1 MQDIGFAPYKV
12 NVDCVMREFLRKFI
26 SPNLARLLS
35 YLSVYRWTIA
45 GALFFMLTA
54 ATTSSLIAVLFGKL
68 TQIGFYD
75 QQPWIVIAAPIGLI
89 FVACLNG
96 GSMFMS
102 NFLLAKVSQSLL
114 FQLRGE
120 LFSKILQWP
129 EHAYQRN
136 LTGII
141 ASKFV
146 NEANV
151 ALSNAAK
158 SSIILVRDSL
168 QVVGLI
174 CVLVWHDIALT
185 LVTLVIAPAI
195 VWLLKYISAKLRSIL
210 AGAQQNVATL
220 LVRIKESYDARQ
232 IIKVS
237 NTFESEIQR
246 FKTVN
251 DEVRSLAL
259 NMTKVSSAATPATQ
273 FIGVCGVAVVL
284 VVAMIESQRGLLTL
298 GEFITFLT
306 AMMLILP
313 PLRRLTGINSALVGI
328 SVAADSIFSTLDE
341 PVEVDNGTVE
351 LSGVRKGIVFEH
363 VCLRYPGADRD
374 AVHDFSLHVSAGDT
388 IALVGLSG
396 SGKSSLVNLL
406 PRFWNPSAGR
416 ILIDGIDYQ
425 TVTLASLRQQIAIV
439 SQDVILFDGTIR
451 DNIAYGCPN
460 ATPQQIEAAI
470 ESASLTEFVSSLPNG
485 LDTPVGEA
493 GSRLSGGQKQRISI
507 ARALLKDAPILIL
520 DEATSA
526 LDAENEHRIKMAL
539 ARLMKGRT
547 TFIVA
552 HRLSTIEYATK
563 IVAMQ
568 AGEIAEVGTHAELLK
583 KDGVYAHLCKLQGIG
598 NPENH
603 EQTSSNLG
611 VSHAV

>member
-1 MQDIGFAPYKV
+1 MS
-12 NVDCVMREFLRKFI
+12 DCGGNICFLFSKLWRFYLKEKT
-26 SPNLARLLS
+26 SSNLIRLADYLYS
-35 YLSVYRWTIA
+35 YRRIILW
-45 GALFFMLTA
+45 ALFFMLSA

-68 TQIGFYD
+68 TQIGFYE

-129 EHAYQRN
+129 EYAYQRN

-174 CVLVWHDIALT
+174 CVLVWHDITLT

-374 AVHDFSLHVSAGDT
+374 AVHEFSLYVSAGDT

-598 NPENH
+598 NLENH

>member
-1 MQDIGFAPYKV
+1 
-12 NVDCVMREFLRKFI
+12 MREFLRKFI

-374 AVHDFSLHVSAGDT
+374 AVHDFSLHASAGDT

-416 ILIDGIDYQ
+416 ILIDGNDYQ

-563 IVAMQ
+563 IVAMR

-598 NPENH
+598 NLENH

>member
-1 MQDIGFAPYKV
+1 MS
-12 NVDCVMREFLRKFI
+12 DCGGNICFLFPKLWRFYLKEKT
-26 SPNLARLLS
+26 SSNLIRLADYLYS
-35 YLSVYRWTIA
+35 YRRIILW
-45 GALFFMLTA
+45 ALFFMLSA

-68 TQIGFYD
+68 TQIGFYE

-129 EHAYQRN
+129 EYAYQRN

-174 CVLVWHDIALT
+174 CVLVWHDITLT

-374 AVHDFSLHVSAGDT
+374 AVHEFSLYVSAGDT

-425 TVTLASLRQQIAIV
+425 TLTLASLRQQIAIV

-583 KDGVYAHLCKLQGIG
+583 KDGVYAHLCKLRGIG
-598 NPENH
+598 NLENH

>member
-1 MQDIGFAPYKV
+1 MDKLIKK
-12 NVDCVMREFLRKFI
+12 FL
-26 SPNLARLLS
+26 SPNLIRLVS
-35 YLSVYRWTIA
+35 YLPKYRWIIA
-45 GALFFMLTA
+45 GAIFFMLTA

-68 TQIGFYD
+68 TQVGFYE
-75 QQPWIVIAAPIGLI
+75 QQPWIVVAAPIGLI

-129 EHAYQRN
+129 EQAYQRN

-174 CVLVWHDIALT
+174 CVLVWHDVTLT

-251 DEVRSLAL
+251 DEVKSLAL
-259 NMTKVSSAATPATQ
+259 KMTKVSSAATPATQ

-328 SVAADSIFSTLDE
+328 SVAADSIFATLDE
-341 PVEVDNGTVE
+341 PVESDNGTVK
-351 LSGVRKGIVFEH
+351 LSGVQDEIVFEH

-374 AVHDFSLHVSAGDT
+374 AVHDFSLHVSAGNT

-485 LDTPVGEA
+485 LNTPVGEA

-563 IVAMQ
+563 IVAMR

-598 NPENH
+598 NLEDH
-603 EQTSSNLG
+603 ERTSSNLG

>member
-1 MQDIGFAPYKV
+1 
-12 NVDCVMREFLRKFI
+12 MREFLRKFI

-174 CVLVWHDIALT
+174 CVLVWHDITLT

-328 SVAADSIFSTLDE
+328 SVAADSIFATLDE
-341 PVEVDNGTVE
+341 PVESDDGTVA
-351 LSGVRKGIVFEH
+351 LSGVRKEIVFEH
-363 VCLRYPGADRD
+363 VCLRYPSADRD

-598 NPENH
+598 NLENH

>member
-1 MQDIGFAPYKV
+1 MS
-12 NVDCVMREFLRKFI
+12 DCGGNICFLFPKLWRFYLKEKT
-26 SPNLARLLS
+26 SSNLIRLADYLYS
-35 YLSVYRWTIA
+35 YRRIILW
-45 GALFFMLTA
+45 ALFFMLSA

-68 TQIGFYD
+68 TQIGFYE

-129 EHAYQRN
+129 EYAYQRN

-168 QVVGLI
+168 QVVGLV
-174 CVLVWHDIALT
+174 CVLVWHDITLT

-374 AVHDFSLHVSAGDT
+374 AVHEFSLYVSAGDT

-520 DEATSA
+520 DEATSV

-598 NPENH
+598 NLENH

>member
-1 MQDIGFAPYKV
+1 MS
-12 NVDCVMREFLRKFI
+12 DCGGNICFLFPKLWRFYLKEKT
-26 SPNLARLLS
+26 SSNLIRLADYLYS
-35 YLSVYRWTIA
+35 YRRIILW
-45 GALFFMLTA
+45 ALFFMLSA

-68 TQIGFYD
+68 TQIGFYE

-129 EHAYQRN
+129 EYAYQRN

-174 CVLVWHDIALT
+174 CVLVWHDITLT

-374 AVHDFSLHVSAGDT
+374 AVHEFSLYVSAGDT

-425 TVTLASLRQQIAIV
+425 TLTLASLRQQIAIV

-598 NPENH
+598 NLENH

>member
-1 MQDIGFAPYKV
+1 MS
-12 NVDCVMREFLRKFI
+12 DCGGNICFLFPKLWRFYLKEKT
-26 SPNLARLLS
+26 SSNLIRLADYLYS
-35 YLSVYRWTIA
+35 YRRIILW
-45 GALFFMLTA
+45 ALFFMLSA

-68 TQIGFYD
+68 TQIGFYE

-129 EHAYQRN
+129 EYAYQRN

-168 QVVGLI
+168 QVVGLV
-174 CVLVWHDIALT
+174 CVLVWHDITLT

-374 AVHDFSLHVSAGDT
+374 AVHEFSLYVSAGDT

-598 NPENH
+598 NLENH

>member
-1 MQDIGFAPYKV
+1 MS
-12 NVDCVMREFLRKFI
+12 DCGGNICFLFPKLWRFYLKEKT
-26 SPNLARLLS
+26 SSNLIRLADYLYS
-35 YLSVYRWTIA
+35 YRRIILR
-45 GALFFMLTA
+45 ALFFMLSA
-54 ATTSSLIAVLFGKL
+54 ATTSSLIAVLFEKL
-68 TQIGFYD
+68 TQIGFYE

-129 EHAYQRN
+129 EYAYQRN

-174 CVLVWHDIALT
+174 CVLVWHDITLT

-351 LSGVRKGIVFEH
+351 LPGVRKGIVFEH

-374 AVHDFSLHVSAGDT
+374 AVHEFSLYVSAGDT

-425 TVTLASLRQQIAIV
+425 TLTLASLRQQIAIV

-598 NPENH
+598 NLENH

>member
-1 MQDIGFAPYKV
+1 MS
-12 NVDCVMREFLRKFI
+12 DCGGNICFLFPKLWRFYLKEKT
-26 SPNLARLLS
+26 SSNLIRLADYLYS
-35 YLSVYRWTIA
+35 YRRIILW
-45 GALFFMLTA
+45 ALFFMLSA

-68 TQIGFYD
+68 TQIGFYE

-174 CVLVWHDIALT
+174 CVLVWHDITLT

-341 PVEVDNGTVE
+341 PVEVDNGTEE
-351 LSGVRKGIVFEH
+351 LSGVRKEIVFEH
-363 VCLRYPGADRD
+363 VCLRYPGADQD

-568 AGEIAEVGTHAELLK
+568 AGEIAEVDTHAELLK

>member
-1 MQDIGFAPYKV
+1 MS
-12 NVDCVMREFLRKFI
+12 DCGGNICFLFPKLWRFYLKEKT
-26 SPNLARLLS
+26 SSNLIRLADYLYS
-35 YLSVYRWTIA
+35 YRRIILW
-45 GALFFMLTA
+45 ALFFMLSA

-68 TQIGFYD
+68 TQIGFYE

-129 EHAYQRN
+129 EYAYQRN

-174 CVLVWHDIALT
+174 CVLVWHDITLT

-374 AVHDFSLHVSAGDT
+374 AVHEFSLYVSAGDT

-451 DNIAYGCPN
+451 DNIVYGCPN

-598 NPENH
+598 NLENH

>member
-1 MQDIGFAPYKV
+1 M
-12 NVDCVMREFLRKFI
+12 
-26 SPNLARLLS
+26 LS
-35 YLSVYRWTIA
+35 
-45 GALFFMLTA
+45 A

-75 QQPWIVIAAPIGLI
+75 QQPWVVIAAPIGLI

-114 FQLRGE
+114 FQLREE
-120 LFSKILQWP
+120 LFARILQWP
-129 EHAYQRN
+129 EQTYQRN
-136 LTGII
+136 LTGVI

-174 CVLVWHDIALT
+174 CVLVWHDITLT
-185 LVTLVIAPAI
+185 LVTLVIAPVI

-210 AGAQQNVATL
+210 AGAQQNVASL

-237 NTFESEIQR
+237 NTFESEIHR

-251 DEVRSLAL
+251 DEVKNLAL

-328 SVAADSIFSTLDE
+328 SVAADSIFATLDE
-341 PVEVDNGTVE
+341 PVESDNGTVK
-351 LSGVRKGIVFEH
+351 LAGVRKEIVFEH

-374 AVHDFSLHVSAGDT
+374 AVHDFSLHVGAGDT

-425 TVTLASLRQQIAIV
+425 TVTLASLRRQIAIV

-568 AGEIAEVGTHAELLK
+568 AGEIAEVGTHAELLQK
-583 KDGVYAHLCKLQGIG
+583 NGVYAHLCKLQGIG
-598 NPENH
+598 NLENH
-603 EQTSSNLG
+603 EQTSSSFG
-611 VSHAV
+611 VGHAV

>member
-1 MQDIGFAPYKV
+1 
-12 NVDCVMREFLRKFI
+12 
-26 SPNLARLLS
+26 
-35 YLSVYRWTIA
+35 
-45 GALFFMLTA
+45 MLTA

-129 EHAYQRN
+129 EYAYQRN

-174 CVLVWHDIALT
+174 CVLVWHDITLT

-273 FIGVCGVAVVL
+273 FIGVCGVAVAL

-374 AVHDFSLHVSAGDT
+374 AVHEFSLYVSAGDT

-598 NPENH
+598 NLENH

>member
-1 MQDIGFAPYKV
+1 
-12 NVDCVMREFLRKFI
+12 
-26 SPNLARLLS
+26 
-35 YLSVYRWTIA
+35 
-45 GALFFMLTA
+45 MLTA

-129 EHAYQRN
+129 EDAYQRN

-174 CVLVWHDIALT
+174 CVLVWHDITLT

-328 SVAADSIFSTLDE
+328 SVAADSIFATLDE
-341 PVEVDNGTVE
+341 PVESDDGTVA
-351 LSGVRKGIVFEH
+351 LSGVRKEIVFEH
-363 VCLRYPGADRD
+363 VCLRYPSADRD

-598 NPENH
+598 NLENH

>member
-1 MQDIGFAPYKV
+1 
-12 NVDCVMREFLRKFI
+12 MREFLRKFI

-129 EHAYQRN
+129 EHAYQSN

-174 CVLVWHDIALT
+174 CVLVWHDITLT

-363 VCLRYPGADRD
+363 VCLRYPGADQD

-470 ESASLTEFVSSLPNG
+470 ESASLTEFVSALPNG

>member
-1 MQDIGFAPYKV
+1 MS
-12 NVDCVMREFLRKFI
+12 DCGGNICFLFPKLWRFYLKEKT
-26 SPNLARLLS
+26 SSNLIRLADYLYS
-35 YLSVYRWTIA
+35 YRRIILW
-45 GALFFMLTA
+45 ALFFMLSA

-68 TQIGFYD
+68 TQIGFYE

-129 EHAYQRN
+129 EYAYQRN

-174 CVLVWHDIALT
+174 CVLVWHDITLT

-374 AVHDFSLHVSAGDT
+374 AVHEFSLYVSAGDT

-425 TVTLASLRQQIAIV
+425 TLTLASLRQQIEIV

-598 NPENH
+598 NLENH

>member
-1 MQDIGFAPYKV
+1 MS
-12 NVDCVMREFLRKFI
+12 DCGGNICFLFPKLWRFYLKEKT
-26 SPNLARLLS
+26 SSNLIRLADYLYS
-35 YLSVYRWTIA
+35 YRRIILW
-45 GALFFMLTA
+45 ALFFMLSA

-68 TQIGFYD
+68 TQIGFYE

-129 EHAYQRN
+129 EYAYQRN

-174 CVLVWHDIALT
+174 CVLVWHDITLT

-374 AVHDFSLHVSAGDT
+374 AVHEFSLYVSAGDT

-451 DNIAYGCPN
+451 DIAYGCPN

-598 NPENH
+598 NLENH

>member
-1 MQDIGFAPYKV
+1 
-12 NVDCVMREFLRKFI
+12 MREFLRKFI
-26 SPNLARLLS
+26 SPNLARFLS

-129 EHAYQRN
+129 EYAYQRN

-174 CVLVWHDIALT
+174 CVLVWHDITLT

-374 AVHDFSLHVSAGDT
+374 AVHEFSLYVSAGDT

-460 ATPQQIEAAI
+460 APPQQIEAAI

-598 NPENH
+598 NLENH

>member
-1 MQDIGFAPYKV
+1 MS
-12 NVDCVMREFLRKFI
+12 DCGGNICFLFPKLWRFYLKEKT
-26 SPNLARLLS
+26 SSNLIRLADYLYS
-35 YLSVYRWTIA
+35 YRRIILW
-45 GALFFMLTA
+45 ALFFMLSA

-68 TQIGFYD
+68 TQIGFYE

-174 CVLVWHDIALT
+174 CVLVWHDITLT

-246 FKTVN
+246 FKTIN

-328 SVAADSIFSTLDE
+328 SVAADSIFATLDE
-341 PVEVDNGTVE
+341 PVESDDGTVA
-351 LSGVRKGIVFEH
+351 LSGVRKEIVFEH
-363 VCLRYPGADRD
+363 VCLRYPSADRD

-598 NPENH
+598 NLENH

>member
-1 MQDIGFAPYKV
+1 M
-12 NVDCVMREFLRKFI
+12 
-26 SPNLARLLS
+26 
-35 YLSVYRWTIA
+35 
-45 GALFFMLTA
+45 
-54 ATTSSLIAVLFGKL
+54 
-68 TQIGFYD
+68 
-75 QQPWIVIAAPIGLI
+75 
-89 FVACLNG
+89 
-96 GSMFMS
+96 
-102 NFLLAKVSQSLL
+102 
-114 FQLRGE
+114 
-120 LFSKILQWP
+120 
-129 EHAYQRN
+129 
-136 LTGII
+136 
-141 ASKFV
+141 
-146 NEANV
+146 
-151 ALSNAAK
+151 
-158 SSIILVRDSL
+158 
-168 QVVGLI
+168 
-174 CVLVWHDIALT
+174 
-185 LVTLVIAPAI
+185 
-195 VWLLKYISAKLRSIL
+195 
-210 AGAQQNVATL
+210 
-220 LVRIKESYDARQ
+220 
-232 IIKVS
+232 
-237 NTFESEIQR
+237 
-246 FKTVN
+246 
-251 DEVRSLAL
+251 
-259 NMTKVSSAATPATQ
+259 
-273 FIGVCGVAVVL
+273 
-284 VVAMIESQRGLLTL
+284 
-298 GEFITFLT
+298 T

-341 PVEVDNGTVE
+341 PVEVDNGTEE
-351 LSGVRKGIVFEH
+351 LSGVRKEIVFEH
-363 VCLRYPGADRD
+363 VCLRYPGADQD

-470 ESASLTEFVSSLPNG
+470 ESASLTEFVSSLPN
-485 LDTPVGEA
+485 
-493 GSRLSGGQKQRISI
+493 
-507 ARALLKDAPILIL
+507 
-520 DEATSA
+520 A

>member
-1 MQDIGFAPYKV
+1 
-12 NVDCVMREFLRKFI
+12 
-26 SPNLARLLS
+26 
-35 YLSVYRWTIA
+35 
-45 GALFFMLTA
+45 MLTA

-129 EHAYQRN
+129 EYAYQRN

-174 CVLVWHDIALT
+174 CVLVWHDITLT

-284 VVAMIESQRGLLTL
+284 VVAMIESQRGLLTV

-374 AVHDFSLHVSAGDT
+374 AVHEFSLYVSAGDT

-598 NPENH
+598 NLENH

>member
-1 MQDIGFAPYKV
+1 MDKLIKK
-12 NVDCVMREFLRKFI
+12 FL
-26 SPNLARLLS
+26 SPNLIRLVS
-35 YLSVYRWTIA
+35 YLPKYRWIIA
-45 GALFFMLTA
+45 GAIFFMFTA
-54 ATTSSLIAVLFGKL
+54 ATTSALIAVLFGKL
-68 TQIGFYD
+68 TQVGFYE
-75 QQPWIVIAAPIGLI
+75 QQPWIVVAAPIGLI

-129 EHAYQRN
+129 EQAYQRN

-174 CVLVWHDIALT
+174 CVLVWHDVTLT

-251 DEVRSLAL
+251 DEVKSLAL
-259 NMTKVSSAATPATQ
+259 KMTKVSAAATPATQ

-328 SVAADSIFSTLDE
+328 SVAADSIFATLDE
-341 PVEVDNGTVE
+341 PVESDNGTVK
-351 LSGVRKGIVFEH
+351 LSGVQDEIVFEH

-374 AVHDFSLHVSAGDT
+374 AVHDFSLHVSAGNT

-485 LDTPVGEA
+485 LNTPVGEA

-563 IVAMQ
+563 IVAMR

-598 NPENH
+598 NLEDH
-603 EQTSSNLG
+603 ERTSSNLG

>member
-1 MQDIGFAPYKV
+1 MS
-12 NVDCVMREFLRKFI
+12 DCGGNICFLFPKLWRFYLKEKT
-26 SPNLARLLS
+26 SSNLIRLADYLYS
-35 YLSVYRWTIA
+35 YRRIILW
-45 GALFFMLTA
+45 ALFFMLSA

-68 TQIGFYD
+68 TQIGFYE

-129 EHAYQRN
+129 EYAYQRN

-174 CVLVWHDIALT
+174 CVLVWHDVTLT

-374 AVHDFSLHVSAGDT
+374 AVHEFSLYVSAGDT

-598 NPENH
+598 NLENH

>member
-1 MQDIGFAPYKV
+1 V
-12 NVDCVMREFLRKFI
+12 SDCGGNICFLFPKLWRFYLKEKT
-26 SPNLARLLS
+26 SSNLIRLADYLYS
-35 YLSVYRWTIA
+35 YRRIILW
-45 GALFFMLTA
+45 ALFFMLSA

-68 TQIGFYD
+68 TQIGFYE

-129 EHAYQRN
+129 EYAYQRN

-174 CVLVWHDIALT
+174 CVLVWHDITLT

-237 NTFESEIQR
+237 NTFEAEIQR

-328 SVAADSIFSTLDE
+328 SVAADSIFATLDE
-341 PVEVDNGTVE
+341 PVESDNGTVK
-351 LSGVRKGIVFEH
+351 LSGVQDEIVFEH

-374 AVHDFSLHVSAGDT
+374 AVHDFSLHVSAGDS

-460 ATPQQIEAAI
+460 ATPQQIEEAI

-568 AGEIAEVGTHAELLK
+568 AGEIAEVGTHAELLQK
-583 KDGVYAHLCKLQGIG
+583 NGVYAHLCKLQGIG
-598 NPENH
+598 NLENH

>member
-1 MQDIGFAPYKV
+1 MS
-12 NVDCVMREFLRKFI
+12 DCGGNICFLFPKLWRFYLKEKT
-26 SPNLARLLS
+26 SSNLIRLADYLYS
-35 YLSVYRWTIA
+35 YRRIILW
-45 GALFFMLTA
+45 ALFFMLSA

-68 TQIGFYD
+68 TQIGFYE

-129 EHAYQRN
+129 EYAYQRN

-174 CVLVWHDIALT
+174 CVLVWHDITLT

-374 AVHDFSLHVSAGDT
+374 AVHEFSLYVSAGDT

-563 IVAMQ
+563 VVAMQ

-598 NPENH
+598 NLENH

>member
-1 MQDIGFAPYKV
+1 
-12 NVDCVMREFLRKFI
+12 
-26 SPNLARLLS
+26 
-35 YLSVYRWTIA
+35 
-45 GALFFMLTA
+45 MLTA

-75 QQPWIVIAAPIGLI
+75 QQPWIVIVAPIGLI

-174 CVLVWHDIALT
+174 CVLVWHDITLT

-374 AVHDFSLHVSAGDT
+374 AVREFSLHVSAGDT

-416 ILIDGIDYQ
+416 ILIDGPD
-425 TVTLASLRQQIAIV
+425 
-439 SQDVILFDGTIR
+439 R
-451 DNIAYGCPN
+451 DTCISTSTNSDCFAGCH
-460 ATPQQIEAAI
+460 
-470 ESASLTEFVSSLPNG
+470 SF
-485 LDTPVGEA
+485 
-493 GSRLSGGQKQRISI
+493 
-507 ARALLKDAPILIL
+507 
-520 DEATSA
+520 
-526 LDAENEHRIKMAL
+526 
-539 ARLMKGRT
+539 
-547 TFIVA
+547 
-552 HRLSTIEYATK
+552 
-563 IVAMQ
+563 
-568 AGEIAEVGTHAELLK
+568 
-583 KDGVYAHLCKLQGIG
+583 
-598 NPENH
+598 
-603 EQTSSNLG
+603 
-611 VSHAV
+611 

>member
-1 MQDIGFAPYKV
+1 MSHIK
-12 NVDCVMREFLRKFI
+12 EKL
-26 SPNLARLLS
+26 SPNLIRLVG
-35 YLSVYRWTIA
+35 YLSSSRRMII
-45 GALFFMLTA
+45 GAIFFMLTA

-68 TQIGFYD
+68 TQIGFYE

-89 FVACLNG
+89 LVACLNG

-120 LFSKILQWP
+120 LFARILQWP

-174 CVLVWHDIALT
+174 CVLVWHDITLT

-210 AGAQQNVATL
+210 AGAQQNIATL

-273 FIGVCGVAVVL
+273 FIGVCGVAIVL

-328 SVAADSIFSTLDE
+328 SVAADSIFATLDE
-341 PVEVDNGTVE
+341 PVESDNGTVE
-351 LSGVRKGIVFEH
+351 LSGVRKEIVFEH

-460 ATPQQIEAAI
+460 ATPQEIEAAI

-507 ARALLKDAPILIL
+507 ARALLKDASILIL

-563 IVAMQ
+563 IVAMR

-598 NPENH
+598 NLENH

-611 VSHAV
+611 VNHAV